1 MIFVRDLRYLQI
13 DLKTALKDK
22 SLSVDVARY
31 GRFIRIKINGFAT
44 VAIEDGVASDG
55 VIQVVSDVLIPPKA
69 IDRALQPYQGEEIS
83 VEDLKERLEPL
94 VEEEV
99 GQEL

>member
-1 MIFVRDLRYLQI
+1 MLSYVIFQI

-31 GRFIRIKINGFAT
+31 GRFIQIKINGFST
-44 VAIEDGVASDG
+44 VTIEDGVAADG
-55 VIQVVSDVLIPPKA
+55 VIQVVSNVLIPPKA
-69 IDRALQPYQGEEIS
+69 VDRGLEPYQGEELT
-83 VEDLKERLEPL
+83 VDDLKERLEPL
-94 VEEEV
+94 TESYE